1 MTASKRTMCASVA
14 AWCIAVVCSAPSL
27 ALAQTAA
34 PAVDADTPVTAP
46 QAEHV
51 APGEGAVEHEV
62 WQLVSGFGFGIA
74 GHSGRQPTVPG
85 AALHFSIGFL
95 VSPIAQLAFGT
106 EIESLVTLREQL
118 NEHSIPYGGRG
129 GLTTNSLGF
138 GATFMLRLLPR
149 SGRFFVSGLFRA
161 GMQFY
166 RTGVEDDRPLFTL
179 YQPGLE
185 AGMRWKHTEFSLRA
199 LFGVPQM
206 YDHAD
211 LYTVMLT
218 ARFRIAGGPSRSR

>member
-1 MTASKRTMCASVA
+1 MTARERTMRASVA

-46 QAEHV
+46 PAHDV
-51 APGEGAVEHEV
+51 APLEGAVEHEI
-62 WQLVSGFGFGIA
+62 WQLFSGVGIGIA
-74 GHSGRQPTVPG
+74 GHHGRHPPNPG

-95 VSPIAQLAFGT
+95 VSPIPQLTLGT
-106 EIESLVTLREQL
+106 EIESLVTLREHL
-118 NEHSIPYGGRG
+118 NEHSIPYGGRR
-129 GLTTNSLGF
+129 GLRTNSLGF

-166 RTGVEDDRPLFTL
+166 RTGVEEDRPLFTV
-179 YQPGLE
+179 YQPGIE
-185 AGMRWKHTEFSLRA
+185 AGMRWRHTEFSLRA

-218 ARFRIAGGPSRSR
+218 ARFRIAGGR